1 MLRRRSRTIPDDD
14 TTTPHEVARASTH
27 SRPSIEPHTRAPE
40 LDLDLTGI
48 DTDRPAWA
56 EPVGGARRAAP
67 LTAEAPPVEP
77 ADAGDGWDRLDDD
90 DWDDE
95 EPEADTVDEDEL
107 APPPPPPAP
116 AARRAPLR
124 AAPAPVPPPSRQDA
138 ISNDIQSIVS
148 DTVTRVLSSAM
159 VELEL
164 EPGTL
169 QELRDQGALHQLT
182 AAVARIEQQTALVDG
197 LARQIATL
205 TTAVDELTD
214 STRALLRHQWEN
226 MPPSNFWVRVQ
237 RADDEV
243 RRALEELAAEVRGRA
258 PRPARSTRSA
268 D

>member
-1 MLRRRSRTIPDDD
+1 MLRRRSRTIPDDEP
-14 TTTPHEVARASTH
+14 TPQEAARASTH
-27 SRPSIEPHTRAPE
+27 SRPAIEPHARPSE

-48 DTDRPAWA
+48 EAERAPWA
-56 EPVGGARRAAP
+56 QPVGGSRRAAP
-67 LTAEAPPVEP
+67 LTAEDPPATEVEEE
-77 ADAGDGWDRLDDD
+77 DDGGWDTL
-90 DWDDE
+90 DE
-95 EPEADTVDEDEL
+95 EDREDEAEVEVDD
-107 APPPPPPAP
+107 APPPPPAVT
-116 AARRAPLR
+116 RRAPLR
-124 AAPAPVPPPSRQDA
+124 AAPVPPSRQDA
-138 ISNDIQSIVS
+138 ISTDIQSIVS

-205 TTAVDELTD
+205 TPAVDELTD

-226 MPPSNFWVRVQ
+226 MPPPNFWVRVQ

-243 RRALEELAAEVRGRA
+243 RRALEELAAEVRGRM
-258 PRPARSTRSA
+258 PRPARTSRSS